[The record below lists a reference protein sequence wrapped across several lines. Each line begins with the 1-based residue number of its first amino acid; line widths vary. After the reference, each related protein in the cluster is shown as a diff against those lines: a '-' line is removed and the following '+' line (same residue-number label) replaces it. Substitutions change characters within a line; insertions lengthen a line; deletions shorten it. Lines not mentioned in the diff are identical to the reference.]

1 MTNPIRTLV
10 RDYGWIHLS
19 IGLTGNALFFV
30 GSVLFLPKFDHLD
43 PIPVWIFIVG
53 SLLMLIGALGQL
65 LVRIYE
71 TEEMTDGRPGAG
83 RPGRRTS
90 HGG

>member
-1 MTNPIRTLV
+1 MATPIKTLV

-19 IGLTGNALFFV
+19 LGLTGNTLFFV
-30 GSVLFLPKFDHLD
+30 GSVLFLPEFDYLD

-53 SLLMLIGALGQL
+53 SFLMLIGALGQL

-71 TEEMTDGRPGAG
+71 KEEG
-83 RPGRRTS
+83 
-90 HGG
+90 